1 MANYA
6 NQKLVYITNVKQ
18 IHSDEPQNKGEQF
31 LYSTSWKYI
40 MAASK
45 ILSHTAFKVWLYF
58 LKWDGK
64 GQVEFSPV
72 DVYESFGVSETSARR
87 AFTELEEYGYL
98 NKVEDKKNTYNFTP
112 IATKAVAET
121 AKLEV

>member
-6 NQKLVYITNVKQ
+6 NQKIVNITNVKA
-18 IHSDEPQNKGEQF
+18 IHSDEPQNQGEQF

-72 DVYESFGVSETSARR
+72 DVFNTFGVSETSARR
-87 AFTELEEYGYL
+87 AFTELEQYGYL
-98 NKVEDKKNTYNFTP
+98 YKIENKNNVYNFTP
-112 IATKAVAET
+112 VATKTVN
-121 AKLEV
+121 VQI

>member
-18 IHSDEPQNKGEQF
+18 IHSDEPQNAGEQF

-40 MAASK
+40 TAASK

-58 LKWDGK
+58 IKWDGK

-72 DVYESFGVSETSARR
+72 DVCESFGVSETSARR
-87 AFTELEEYGYL
+87 AFTELEKFGYL
-98 NKVEDKKNTYNFTP
+98 NKIEDKTNAYTFTP
-112 IATKAVAET
+112 IATKTV
-121 AKLEV
+121 

>member
-40 MAASK
+40 MA
-45 ILSHTAFKVWLYF
+45 V
-58 LKWDGK
+58 
-64 GQVEFSPV
+64 
-72 DVYESFGVSETSARR
+72 
-87 AFTELEEYGYL
+87 
-98 NKVEDKKNTYNFTP
+98 
-112 IATKAVAET
+112 TKS
-121 AKLEV
+121 LL

>member
-18 IHSDEPQNKGEQF
+18 IHSDEPQNKGDKF

-58 LKWDGK
+58 LKWDGN
-64 GQVEFSPV
+64 GQVDFSPAG
-72 DVYESFGVSETSARR
+72 VYEDFGVSESSARR
-87 AFTELEEYGYL
+87 AFSELEQCGYL
-98 NKVEDKKNTYNFTP
+98 NKVENKKNVYTFTP
-112 IATKAVAET
+112 VATKAVPET